1 MPSITE
7 QKESQVH
14 DTPVLLFECQFADG
28 HTEAFSTHRLT
39 IEGITY
45 RAAVLS
51 HNAFDFRTLSGD
63 AIDASARL
71 SLTLANADS
80 YYSELESTQ
89 GFKGARLVV
98 KFLFYDLK
106 TNAPASEIIALFRGV
121 ANSPETITES
131 QFRLSFNNRLSLQ
144 RTLLPNIRIQK
155 RCPWTFPATHE
166 QRLEA
171 IDGGPKGQF
180 SSFFHCGYSSGETN
194 GTGNANGSGPFTS
207 CDYTRNACEQRGM
220 FKKDSANNIT
230 RRFGGIEFV
239 PSSILVRGYGDKQ
252 STQSAVLEN
261 EAKFNDFVP
270 LVYGT
275 AWYQPPVTLARNDG
289 NLTRMEVL
297 LGVGEIEGLLK
308 VIVNGVEIPAGRQ
321 GQNMTATGW
330 FNVVSTGNRTG
341 NFNTDFSDG
350 AGNPLGDPY
359 GSFAYL
365 SVVVPNR
372 ISNGQTLPTV
382 KVLLQ
387 GMKLDRFAED
397 GAYIATDFNNNP
409 AWVLLDLLRRSG
421 WGLEEL
427 DMASFAHTAAWCG
440 QLIAS
445 KDLNGNAVTIAAR
458 QCNMVVRKRRSAAEL
473 IRGVRTAAALF
484 LTFAPDGKLRLVPET
499 TLAEQ
504 QPVKPLGSNAVQ
516 ILNGGWPAYE
526 FGDGSN
532 GFSGILSRDNGEPTI
547 RLFSRGSSDAPNRF
561 SVEFQDAFNEY
572 QQDSFSLIDIEDAQ
586 ITGQET
592 SASLPALGLPNF
604 DQTARITRLQLR
616 KSIRGNKYVEFDT
629 SVKAFYMRPGDLI
642 TLTYLR
648 EGLDRALFRI
658 VKVSPGVNYRSVS
671 ITAQVHDDAWYL
683 EAAGDGSLASG
694 RQPGYEVGL
703 PRPLIGSV
711 LHTDGTSDFGV
722 TESVSSDGQSVQLT
736 VSFTEPRRT
745 ANSASGI
752 PILSLVPQVDSVGGS
767 IGANQI
773 LYYAVTSVDAA
784 GGESGL
790 SFVVRA
796 EIPAGT
802 NTHKV
807 TLRQISLSSKSV
819 AFNVY
824 RGTSP
829 QSLLRIAGSV
839 APSNTFVD
847 AGATLQLIS
856 PPDVNYNSANFYYRA
871 ELETEHTVNIFSA
884 NTIGNDTLFWLPHTF
899 EGKVVRITHGKGA
912 GQERLISTTTGTTIT
927 TATAWTIL
935 PDATSSFVILQPSW
949 IFAAST
955 PTSPAVFD
963 VAGIAETTIH
973 ISGRAANAND
983 KESAYE
989 LSPITR
995 WQLGSSS
1002 GGTVDSDVPPE
1013 PVFGLLTT
1021 GGGRVYLGTIGFPT
1035 LTNTHTI
1042 ESGTLSVFYL
1052 DELGG
1057 PSGLTVGAALNGT
1070 DTTLTISPARN
1081 LAIGSRV
1088 QILAEILTIESA
1100 IPGGTQYV
1108 VSRGDFETEIAAHAV
1123 GDVVYP
1129 LQQKVY
1135 IIPFARN
1142 FFGSPGSNFYAY
1154 SLDLPNCRIGAA
1166 SLFLTN
1172 RVGDSPLGQQRYTGT
1187 TDYGM
1192 RTLSGGQITLQVDG
1206 FLSIE
1211 NDAAPPIRVD
1221 TATAIRDIYAM
1232 VNDAP
1237 TGAPILLHLWQ
1248 DTTLLAEL
1256 TIPVTNPATKISN
1269 IVNGFGLPPL
1279 DPSKRLKLDIFS
1291 VGSAVNT
1298 TPGADL
1304 TVTVRL

>member
-39 IEGITY
+39 IEGVTY

-51 HNAFDFRTLSGD
+51 HNTFDFRTLSGD
-63 AIDASARL
+63 AIDASSRL

-80 YYSELESTQ
+80 YYSQLESTQ
-89 GFKGARLVV
+89 GFKGAKLIV
-98 KFLFYDLK
+98 KFLFYNLR
-106 TNAPASEIIALFRGV
+106 THAPASEIIALFRGV
-121 ANSPETITES
+121 ANAPEAITES

-155 RCPWTFPATHE
+155 RCPWTFPATHAE
-166 QRLEA
+166 RLEA

-180 SSFFHCGYSSGETN
+180 SSFFHCGYSAGETK
-194 GTGNANGSGPFTS
+194 GAGNANGAAPFTS
-207 CDYTRNACEQRGM
+207 CDYTRSACEQRGM
-220 FKKDSANNIT
+220 FSADGSTNIT

-239 PSSILVRGYGDKQ
+239 PSSILVRGYGDRQ

-308 VIVNGVEIPAGRQ
+308 VIVNGIEIPVGRQ

-341 NFNTDFSDG
+341 NFNLDFSDG
-350 AGNPLGDPY
+350 AGHPLGDPY
-359 GSFAYL
+359 GSLAYL

-372 ISNGQTLPTV
+372 ISNGQTLPVV

-387 GMKLDRFAED
+387 GMKLDRFAEN
-397 GAYIATDFNNNP
+397 GAFIATDFNNNP

-427 DMASFAHTAAWCG
+427 DMASFARTAAWCG
-440 QLIAS
+440 QSMAS

-473 IRGVRTAAALF
+473 IRGVRTAAAVF
-484 LTFAPDGKLRLVPET
+484 LTFAPDGRLRLMPET

-504 QPVKPLGSNAVQ
+504 QPVKPVGSNALQ
-516 ILNGGWPAYE
+516 ASQGGWPAYE

-532 GFSGILSRDNGEPTI
+532 GFSGILCRDNGEPII

-572 QQDSFSLIDIEDAQ
+572 QQDSFSLIDIEDARL
-586 ITGQET
+586 TGQET

-629 SVKAFYMRPGDLI
+629 SVKAFYMRPGDII
-642 TLTYLR
+642 TLTYQR

-658 VKVSPGVNYRSVS
+658 IKVSPGVNYRSVT
-671 ITAQVHDDAWYL
+671 ITAQLHDDAWYL

-703 PRPLIGSV
+703 PRPLVGSV

-722 TESVSSDGQSVQLT
+722 SENVAGDGQSVQLT
-736 VSFTEPRRT
+736 VSFTEPRKT
-745 ANSASGI
+745 ANSAAGI
-752 PILSLVPQVDSVGGS
+752 PILSLIPQVDAVGGS
-767 IGANQI
+767 LEGNQI
-773 LYYAVTSVDAA
+773 LYYAVTGVDAA

-790 SFVVRA
+790 SFITRA
-796 EIPAGT
+796 EIAAGA
-802 NTHKV
+802 NTHKI
-807 TLRQISLSSKSV
+807 TLQQISFSSKAVS
-819 AFNVY
+819 FNVY

-829 QSLLRIAGSV
+829 QSLLRIANTV
-839 APSNTFVD
+839 APAPIFVD
-847 AGATLQLIS
+847 SGAASDLIS

-871 ELETEHTVNIFSA
+871 ELETEHAANIFSA
-884 NTIGNDTLFWLPHTF
+884 NTIGNDTLFWQPHTF

-912 GQERLISTTTGTTIT
+912 GQERLILTTTGTTIT
-927 TATAWTIL
+927 TATSWTIT
-935 PDATSSFVILQPSW
+935 PDASSFFAILQPSW
-949 IFAAST
+949 ILAAST

-963 VAGIAETTIH
+963 VAGLAETTIH
-973 ISGRAANAND
+973 ISGRAANANG

-995 WQLGSSS
+995 WQIGSSN
-1002 GGTVDSDVPPE
+1002 GGGGIDSDVAPE
-1013 PVFGLLTT
+1013 PIFGLLAT
-1021 GGGRVYLGTIGFPT
+1021 GGGRVYLSTIGFPT
-1035 LTNTHTI
+1035 LANTRTI
-1042 ESGTLSVFYL
+1042 DSGTLSVFYL
-1052 DELGG
+1052 DELAG
-1057 PSGLTVGAALNGT
+1057 PSGLSVGAALNETG
-1070 DTTLTISPARN
+1070 TTLTLSPATS
-1081 LAIGSRV
+1081 LAVGSKV

-1108 VSRGDFETEIAAHAV
+1108 VSRGDFETEIGAHGVGAV
-1123 GDVVYP
+1123 IYQ
-1129 LQQKVY
+1129 LRQKVY
-1135 IIPFARN
+1135 VIPFARN
-1142 FFGSPGSNFYAY
+1142 FFGSPGSSFYAY

-1172 RVGDSPLGQQRYTGT
+1172 RIGDSPVGKQRYTGA
-1187 TDYGM
+1187 TDFGM

-1211 NDAAPPIRVD
+1211 NDAVPPIRID
-1221 TATAIRDIYAM
+1221 SATAIRDIYAM

-1237 TGAPILLHLWQ
+1237 TGAPIVIAVRQ
-1248 DTTLLAEL
+1248 DTVTLAQL
-1256 TIPVTNPATKISN
+1256 TIPTGAKISN
-1269 IVNGFGLPPL
+1269 VVNGFGLPAL
-1279 DPSKRLKLDIFS
+1279 DPAKRMSLDIVS
-1291 VGSAVNT
+1291 VGSAENT